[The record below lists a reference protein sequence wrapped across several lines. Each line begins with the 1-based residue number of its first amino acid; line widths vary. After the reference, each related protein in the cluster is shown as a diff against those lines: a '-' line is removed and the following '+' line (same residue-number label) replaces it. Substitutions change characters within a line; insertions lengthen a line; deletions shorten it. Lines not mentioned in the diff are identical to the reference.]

1 MPKRI
6 GGGTAA
12 PTGATILAVCAGLA
26 LITWLVFGQVLAHQF
41 VNYDDEFYI
50 YENARIMSG
59 LSWQNV
65 WWAFTHTVCFNW
77 HPLTVIS
84 HMFDCQ
90 LYGLRPA
97 GHHFTSVLFHSI
109 AVILLFLALRQMT
122 GALWKSAFV
131 AAVFAVHPL
140 HVESVAWVSERKD
153 TLSAVLFVLTL
164 AAYTHYVQR
173 RSLTAYFLV
182 LLLFALGLMA
192 KPMLVTL
199 PFLLLLLDWWPL
211 RRLSASPK
219 SANTPKILPRPTA
232 GRLFLEK
239 IPLFF
244 LSAASCFATV
254 VAQKSVIYRFDQLS
268 LMERAGNAALATMT
282 YLRQTVSP
290 IGLSV
295 FYPHPGHNLSVSQID
310 AALLLLGIITVAA
323 FIFRRAHPYC
333 LVGWCWFTGMLI
345 PVIGIV
351 QVGDQSH
358 ADRYTYLPQIGL
370 VMAVTWLAED
380 IALAW
385 RNRITIFSVAAAVI
399 LATSMTLSWK
409 QATVWRDSRSLW
421 LHALAVN
428 PRNDTAH
435 NALAA
440 VALRENQ
447 VDEAIFHARNA
458 LEIRPDSPDA
468 HNQLGQAFLSKRRDA
483 EARAEFQRVI
493 AISPNRPRVHYN
505 LGTLLLAAGEFDDAL
520 AQFQEEIKIQPAF
533 VEAYANL
540 GTALVRKGE
549 LDEALAYFQKAMEL
563 DPYRPKLHY
572 NIALILRGRGQRDEA
587 AFHLQKELQ
596 INPANAEAHSDLGVV
611 WLEEGRVNEA
621 IDEWQKT
628 LELDPA
634 NLNAQVNLAWTLA
647 TFPDSTIRNGAK
659 AVELAE
665 RAFQVSGERDP
676 RIYQVMAAA
685 YAEHSQFDAAVGAAE
700 HGAEVARRQGNN
712 VIADAL
718 QSNAEL
724 YRTRVPL
731 RTGLR

>member
-12 PTGATILAVCAGLA
+12 PTRATIFAVCAGLA
-26 LITWLVFGQVLAHQF
+26 LITWLVFGQVLGHQF

-50 YENARIMSG
+50 YENARVMSG

-65 WWAFTHTVCFNW
+65 WWAVTHTVCFNW

-97 GHHFTSVLFHSI
+97 GHHFTSVLFHSV

-122 GALWKSAFV
+122 HALWKSAFV

-164 AAYTHYVQR
+164 GAYTHYVRR

-219 SANTPKILPRPTA
+219 SNDRSKILSGSTI
-232 GRLFLEK
+232 GCILLEK

-244 LSAASCFATV
+244 LSAASCFATL

-268 LMERAGNAALATMT
+268 LTERAGNAALAITI
-282 YLRQTVSP
+282 YLRQSVLP
-290 IGLSV
+290 MGLSV
-295 FYPHPGHNLSVSQID
+295 FYPHPRHELSAIQVG
-310 AALLLLGIITVAA
+310 AAFLLLGVITVAA

-333 LVGWCWFTGMLI
+333 LVGWCWFIGMLI

-351 QVGDQSH
+351 QVGGQSH

-370 VMAVTWLAED
+370 VMAVTWLVEN
-380 IALAW
+380 ISLAM
-385 RNRITIFSVAAAVI
+385 RNRTAILGAAAGVI
-399 LATSMTLSWK
+399 VASLMGLGWK
-409 QATVWRDSRSLW
+409 QTMVWRDSRSLW
-421 LHALAVN
+421 MHALAVN

-468 HNQLGQAFLSKRRDA
+468 HNQLGQAFLSKGRRA

-505 LGTLLLAAGEFDDAL
+505 LGTLLLEAGELDDAIV
-520 AQFQEEIKIQPAF
+520 QFREEIKIQPAF
-533 VEAYANL
+533 VEAYTNL

-549 LDEALAYFQKAMEL
+549 LDQALAYFQKAVEM
-563 DPYRPKLHY
+563 DPYLPKVHY

-596 INPANAEAHSDLGVV
+596 VNPANAEAHSDLGVV
-611 WLEEGRVNEA
+611 WLEEGRVKEA

-659 AVELAE
+659 AVDLAE
-665 RAFQVSGERDP
+665 RALQVSGERDP

-700 HGAEVARRQGNN
+700 RGAEVARRQGDN

-724 YRTRVPL
+724 YRRRLPL

>member
-1 MPKRI
+1 MAKRL
-6 GGGTAA
+6 GGGTA
-12 PTGATILAVCAGLA
+12 PTRTTIFTVCAALA
-26 LITWLVFGQVLAHQF
+26 LITWLVFGQVLAYQF

-50 YENARIMSG
+50 YENSRVMSG

-109 AVILLFLALRQMT
+109 AVVLLFLMLRQMT

-153 TLSAVLFVLTL
+153 TLSAVLFVSTL
-164 AAYTHYVQR
+164 WAYTHYVRR

-211 RRLSASPK
+211 RRLATSPK
-219 SANTPKILPRPTA
+219 LNDRSKILSRSTI
-232 GRLFLEK
+232 GSVLLEK

-268 LMERAGNAALATMT
+268 LMERVGNAALATAI
-282 YLRQTVSP
+282 YLRQSVLP

-295 FYPHPGHNLSVSQID
+295 FYPHPGHKLSTVQIGE
-310 AALLLLGIITVAA
+310 ALLLLGGITVAV
-323 FIFRRAHPYC
+323 FIVRRARPYC
-333 LVGWCWFTGMLI
+333 LVGWCWFVGMLI

-370 VMAVTWLAED
+370 VMAVTWLVED
-380 IALAW
+380 ISLAM
-385 RNRITIFSVAAAVI
+385 RNRTAILGAAAAVI
-399 LATSMTLSWK
+399 VASLMGFGWK
-409 QATVWRDSRSLW
+409 QTMVWRDSRSLW
-421 LHALAVN
+421 MHALAVN
-428 PRNDTAH
+428 PRNDAAH

-458 LEIRPDSPDA
+458 LEIRPESPEA
-468 HNQLGQAFLSKRRDA
+468 HNQLGQAFLSKGRRA
-483 EARAEFQRVI
+483 EARAEFQQVL
-493 AISPNRPRVHYN
+493 AIRPNRPRVHYN
-505 LGTLLLAAGEFDDAL
+505 LGTLLLEDGQLDDAMV
-520 AQFQEEIKIQPAF
+520 QFREEIKIQPAF
-533 VEAYANL
+533 VEAYTNL

-549 LDEALAYFQKAMEL
+549 FDEALAYFQKAMEL
-563 DPYRPKLHY
+563 DPSRPKVHY
-572 NIALILRGRGQRDEA
+572 NIAVILRGRGQRDEA

-596 INPANAEAHSDLGVV
+596 IDPANAQAHNDLGD
-611 WLEEGRVNEA
+611 LCLQEGRANEA
-621 IDEWQKT
+621 IEHWQKT

-647 TFPDSTIRNGAK
+647 TFPDSTIRNGTK

-665 RAFQVSGERDP
+665 RALQVSGERDA

-700 HGAEVARRQGNN
+700 RGAAVARSQGNN
-712 VIADAL
+712 AIAEAL
-718 QSNAEL
+718 QANAEL
-724 YRTRVPL
+724 YRTRLPL
-731 RTGLR
+731 RTGVQ